1 MLQSTFLKSTSDIL
15 CSTILDAISNIY
27 HSDNANYF
35 ILENQNT
42 LSQFIE
48 RIHHKG
54 SEVQNK
60 LLELVEFLVFQLNFV
75 PCKEL
80 ISMSI
85 FLKTHS
91 LNHVECS
98 ITCMQ
103 TLLNILKH
111 NHIFK
116 DVYREVGLLEV
127 FVTCLDRY
135 ANLLETRKI
144 AQDKGEEYEMPAGQA
159 KLGGV
164 IIEGLTLLL
173 AGNSSNANVFR
184 ECGGA
189 NCVQG
194 LVIYPECR
202 QAALGNNQFCFA
214 SNIDTVVLLG
224 IIRELILTTGGDD
237 DMTQLLTT
245 LHSTPKTAL
254 QLKTDILKALV
265 LCLRESHRTRTV
277 FRKVNGFVYVAS
289 VLVSLE
295 ARLSK
300 EEKNP
305 EVLNLLYMVVYTI
318 STAMRFEPANAK
330 FFYHEICKTSLCDTL
345 RLLGCFTADKVE
357 RIAEC
362 DTDVPSLNLQDVFH
376 GFFIGSSINPM

>member
-1 MLQSTFLKSTSDIL
+1 MLQSSFLKSNSPIL
-15 CSTILDAISNIY
+15 CSTIIDAISSIY
-27 HSDNANYF
+27 HSDSANYF

-48 RIHHKG
+48 KLHYKT
-54 SEVQNK
+54 SEIQTK

-91 LNHVECS
+91 LTHVDCS
-98 ITCMQ
+98 IICVQ

-111 NHIFK
+111 SLIFK

-135 ANLLETRKI
+135 AKLLESRKI
-144 AQDKGEEYEMPAGQA
+144 AHDSGNDYEIPLGQE
-159 KLGGV
+159 KLGAL

-173 AGNSSNANVFR
+173 SSNSSNANVFR

-189 NCVQG
+189 NCVHS
-194 LVIYPECR
+194 LVVYPECR
-202 QAALGNNQFCFA
+202 QTA
-214 SNIDTVVLLG
+214 LG

-237 DMTQLLTT
+237 DMAQLLTT
-245 LHSTPKTAL
+245 LHSTPKTSL
-254 QLKTDILKALV
+254 QLKTDILKALL

-277 FRKVNGFVYVAS
+277 FRKVNGFVYVTS
-289 VLVSLE
+289 VLVALE
-295 ARLSK
+295 GRLSK
-300 EEKNP
+300 EEQNP
-305 EVLNLLYMVVYTI
+305 EVLNLLYIVFYTI

-330 FFYHEICKTSLCDTL
+330 FFYHEICRTSLCDTL
-345 RLLGCFTADKVE
+345 RLLGCFTVEKIE

-362 DTDVPSLNLQDVFH
+362 DNEMPNLNYQDAFH
-376 GFFIGSSINPM
+376 GFFIGNSLNPM